1 MTREEWTA
9 AYAEHIAKALDI
21 ELAQASDLAETGAA
35 SEEEDEGPNVSEWRK
50 PQDAADDELS
60 YWGD

>member
-9 AYAEHIAKALDI
+9 AYAEHIAKAIDI
-21 ELAQASDLAETGAA
+21 DPAQARDLAETGAA
-35 SEEEDEGPNVSEWRK
+35 SEEEDEGADVSEWRK

-60 YWGD
+60 YWTD